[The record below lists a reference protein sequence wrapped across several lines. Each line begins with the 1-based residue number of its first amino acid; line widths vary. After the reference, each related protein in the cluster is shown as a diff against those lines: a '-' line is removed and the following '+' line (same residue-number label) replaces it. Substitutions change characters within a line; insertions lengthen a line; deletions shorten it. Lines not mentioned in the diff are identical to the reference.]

1 VPGAAVPDS
10 PSATPGRVPGLHRER
25 EPGRPQLRVVVSPD
39 EEICDALV
47 EECDDRVYVRV
58 VMCYDERKACTDD
71 SFVNCPVHVYLKQPL
86 GELSDRN
93 RARARSREAS
103 ASDRSGTAQ
112 LTRSGGAA
120 APDCSR

>member
-1 VPGAAVPDS
+1 MTSPGTTGARCCGARFAFRNARS
-10 PSATPGRVPGLHRER
+10 RACLHRER

-86 GELSDRN
+86 GEISDATGRGLGAVKSQPAIDQEPRN
-93 RARARSREAS
+93 
-103 ASDRSGTAQ
+103 
-112 LTRSGGAA
+112 
-120 APDCSR
+120 